1 MEDEI
6 DYDVKKEFTSFDDFF
21 PEKADAPIEDD
32 EEVEEE

>member
-21 PEKADAPIEDD
+21 PEKANTPIEEGEDD
-32 EEVEEE
+32 ENE